1 MGQRKASWLLGELE
15 RASDVVAV
23 GIQETHC
30 SSDLELCQAVLD
42 MSDRWHLVTSPAA
55 NGDGFA
61 GLALVVSRE
70 FTVLRTNVALQGR
83 VLIVRVRSDVY
94 DSEFELV
101 LVYGYPS
108 GRQDWLHT
116 IQPALEGDCDLVVLG
131 DFNFVTDPTDRS
143 SGMMNDYDRRLT
155 GQWTDL
161 NLRLGVVDAY
171 RLAYPTTR
179 QYSYRQ

>member
-70 FTVLRTNVALQGR
+70 FTVMRTNVALQGR

-116 IQPALEGDCDLVVLG
+116 IQPALEGDCDFG
-131 DFNFVTDPTDRS
+131 CA
-143 SGMMNDYDRRLT
+143 G
-155 GQWTDL
+155 
-161 NLRLGVVDAY
+161 
-171 RLAYPTTR
+171 
-179 QYSYRQ
+179 